1 MKTTNVTEK
10 AFVGNPHARL
20 DEGEVASAMPRRGAV
35 RYDGLL
41 VFCMVAVLAVALHAF
56 ASDDDWVYDTSARP
70 IETVSEVEA
79 SFSGVFDSRWR
90 DWGESVPI
98 GLNMNP
104 RGTMMIFR

>member
-1 MKTTNVTEK
+1 MKKLLITLAATICL
-10 AFVGNPHARL
+10 A
-20 DEGEVASAMPRRGAV
+20 AV
-35 RYDGLL
+35 
-41 VFCMVAVLAVALHAF
+41 LHAF

-70 IETVSEVEA
+70 SETVSVGEA

-90 DWGESVPI
+90 DWGESIPI